1 MSEKNNL
8 VNLYNESLKGISLV
22 DKDGKYMLTVLGVM
36 TVSVNR
42 KKSFKVD
49 RVLTPFNQSDFINEE
64 LYKLFIQAL
73 EAEIILT
80 QKKYEICVE
89 FPDVVPVVSCPE
101 AKEKTV
107 DLNDSS
113 SYLCKLDKRKDDF
126 IKAKDIKEIMN
137 LLSNN

>member
-1 MSEKNNL
+1 MSEKSNL
-8 VNLYNESLKGISLV
+8 ANLYNESLKGISLV

-36 TVSVNR
+36 TVSVNG

-113 SYLCKLDKRKDDF
+113 YLCKLDKRKDDF